1 MNNDHISNR
10 IRRLRFDHGE
20 MTQQEL
26 ADKAGVTRQTIIAI
40 EAGKYAPSLPLAFR
54 IARAFTPPSRACFNT
69 RTARRQPTH
78 RSRCTRNEGSPARLR
93 SSGRGPLLYSFR
105 SVEGRPAAGTPT
117 LFMKKSGSLRVM

>member
-1 MNNDHISNR
+1 MNNDHISNH

-54 IARAFTPPSRACFNT
+54 IARAFNT
-69 RTARRQPTH
+69 
-78 RSRCTRNEGSPARLR
+78 
-93 SSGRGPLLYSFR
+93 
-105 SVEGRPAAGTPT
+105 SVEDVFQYPNGEAPSAVPERANDQ
-117 LFMKKSGSLRVM
+117 